1 MSLFQILFRHLRQYP
16 KEICGALI
24 AMLLSA
30 LAVLYQPRLLESIQK
45 DLLKGDTSKVVSDS
59 IWIIGL
65 GLVAIVAGV
74 LNVYFAAKLAQGV
87 TSDLREEVYE
97 KIQSFSYA
105 NIDTFSTGSLTTRLI
120 SDMNQIMNLI
130 MSSYYV
136 YQLY

>member
-87 TSDLREEVYE
+87 RVIYV
-97 KIQSFSYA
+97 KKYMKKFRA
-105 NIDTFSTGSLTTRLI
+105 FRMLI
-120 SDMNQIMNLI
+120 
-130 MSSYYV
+130 
-136 YQLY
+136 